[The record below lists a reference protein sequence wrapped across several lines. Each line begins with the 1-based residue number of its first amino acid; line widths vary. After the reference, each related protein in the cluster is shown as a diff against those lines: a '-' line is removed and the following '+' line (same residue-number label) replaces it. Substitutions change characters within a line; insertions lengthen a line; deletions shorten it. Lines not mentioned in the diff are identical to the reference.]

1 MEDNGYQPTCDANIR
16 TREDVTDKED
26 NTQKIEEVSD
36 FKFDCSWK

>member
-1 MEDNGYQPTCDANIR
+1 MEDKGYQPTCDANIR